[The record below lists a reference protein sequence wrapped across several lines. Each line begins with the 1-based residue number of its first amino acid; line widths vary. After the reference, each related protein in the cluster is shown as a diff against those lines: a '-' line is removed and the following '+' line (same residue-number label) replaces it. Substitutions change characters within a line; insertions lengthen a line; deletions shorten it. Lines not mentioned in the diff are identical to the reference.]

1 MILEEYKDYKG
12 YPLTDLDNKNSLY
25 WLGFLASDGCIAS
38 NTNSIALEL
47 KSTDRNHLVKYKNFL
62 KIDANLRENVR
73 EKNQKHII
81 NSEIKT
87 YLSVRIVFR
96 STKLKE
102 FLISLGITP
111 KKSLTLD
118 VTNSI
123 LKNSKDFFRGL
134 TDGDGHLGIYNIN
147 GSFYPTYSLVGSYK
161 IIESFMHFCRDVIG
175 IRTKAKICNKKS
187 KNNGTYYVKFTH
199 LIAYKIIKYLYDGAE
214 CYLDR
219 KYEIAMKILEKFG
232 EKYEKNLFKEKYSRF
247 LSNPNYFK
255 NQLFGFKER
264 L

>member
-25 WLGFLASDGCIAS
+25 WLGFLASDGCIGS
-38 NTNSIALEL
+38 NTNSITLEL
-47 KSTDRNHLVKYKNFL
+47 KNTDRNHLLKYKNFL
-62 KIDANLRENVR
+62 KIDANVR
-73 EKNQKHII
+73 ERIQKHIV

-87 YLSVRIVFR
+87 YFSAIVSFR

-187 KNNGTYYVKFTH
+187 KNNGTYYIKFNY
-199 LIAYKIIKYLYDGAE
+199 LIAYKIIKYLYSGAE
-214 CYLDR
+214 YYLDR
-219 KYEIAMKILEKFG
+219 KYEIAMKVLNKFG
-232 EKYEKNLFKEKYSRF
+232 KKYEPMMLKEKYSRF
-247 LSNPNYFK
+247 LTNPNCFN
-255 NQLFGFKER
+255 NQLSYF
-264 L
+264 